1 MAITAIRYQVY
12 ETLDRVSKA
21 KSRTDK
27 VSILQKES
35 SNALRDVLRGT
46 FDNVIQW
53 NLPAGDVPYNPAS
66 DESPPTTLLKQH
78 MNFKYFVKG
87 LRESERLPSVKREK
101 LFLDMVETIH
111 PRDAELIVTMIN
123 KKPPMKGITKKLVQE
138 AFPELIHE

>member
-46 FDNVIQW
+46 FDKVIQW